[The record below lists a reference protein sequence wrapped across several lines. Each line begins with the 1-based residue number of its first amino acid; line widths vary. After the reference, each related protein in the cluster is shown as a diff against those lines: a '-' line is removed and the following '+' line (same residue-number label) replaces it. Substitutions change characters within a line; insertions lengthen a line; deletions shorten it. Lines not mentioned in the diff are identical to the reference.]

1 MLVERGGGV
10 NVPDRDILHL
20 RRGRLLEGLE
30 VRSGGRERRGG
41 EAREV
46 EGPDDG
52 ERGAVVDGGRGRRH
66 RHEEAGAVG
75 REGRGAARRLGE
87 LLRRAGAL
95 RVGRAGPHREAVGLA
110 YEDGEGRML
119 RRHGRARGKVS
130 ATGGEIGSRV
140 AAAR

>member
-20 RRGRLLEGLE
+20 RGGRLLEGLQ
-30 VRSGGRERRGG
+30 VRARGRERRGG
-41 EAREV
+41 EAREI

-52 ERGAVVDGGRGRRH
+52 ERAAVVDGGGGRGH
-66 RHEEAGAVG
+66 RDEEAGAVG

-87 LLRRAGAL
+87 LLRRAGAR

-110 YEDGEGRML
+110 
-119 RRHGRARGKVS
+119 H
-130 ATGGEIGSRV
+130 
-140 AAAR
+140 